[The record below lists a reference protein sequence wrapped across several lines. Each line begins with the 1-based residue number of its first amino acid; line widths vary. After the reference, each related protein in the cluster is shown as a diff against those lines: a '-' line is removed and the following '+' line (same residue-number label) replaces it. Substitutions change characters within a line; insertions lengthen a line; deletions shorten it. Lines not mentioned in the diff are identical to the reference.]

1 MKKYYKLSAE
11 DKVFI
16 HRMKI
21 EYNLT
26 DNAIALQFYKRG
38 VTHEELYFQ
47 YVADEKLVLELQAYF
62 VDKRPC
68 EIGHLFEIN
77 PYHAYSFIAR
87 LYSQDLRRPLNQ
99 NFIKRCKYV
108 ENKLSKIKD

>member
-1 MKKYYKLSAE
+1 MKKYYKLTLE

-16 HRMKI
+16 HRMKV

-26 DNAIALQFYKRG
+26 DNAIALQFGKRG

-47 YVADEKLVLELQAYF
+47 YVADECLVVALQDYF

-68 EIGHLFEIN
+68 EIGYLFETN
-77 PYHAYSFIAR
+77 PHHAYNFITR
-87 LYSQDLRRPLNQ
+87 LYSQDLRRALNQ

>member
-1 MKKYYKLSAE
+1 MKKYYKLTLE

-26 DNAIALQFYKRG
+26 DNAISLQFYKRG
-38 VTHEELYFQ
+38 ITHKELYFQ
-47 YVADEKLVLELQAYF
+47 YVADECLVVALQDYF
-62 VDKRPC
+62 ADKRPC
-68 EIGHLFEIN
+68 EIGYLFETN
-77 PYHAYSFIAR
+77 PNHAYSFITI
-87 LYSQDLRRPLNQ
+87 LYSQDLRRALNQ